1 MPILKIDKKK
11 VETAII
17 IIALGVSLRVA
28 LSHYLNSNIE
38 PVLALS
44 LLAGLVLGSWYA
56 LAVPLIMMVLS
67 DWLIYALDYGAL
79 FGWRVILGIS
89 FFTWTGMLLAGY
101 MGRALKPKFLFRLKG
116 VAVFTGVALVVT
128 IIYDI
133 WTMFGYMYILDQ
145 PLGTTL
151 AGQVEFS
158 IYHILSTLVF
168 APLFGTGYVYA
179 HEYGV
184 PLFSSKKHKLEVPD
198 DNKR

>member
-1 MPILKIDKKK
+1 MLSLKIDKRKF
-11 VETAII
+11 ETAVI

-28 LSHYLNSNIE
+28 LSHYLGSNIE

-56 LAVPLIMMVLS
+56 LAVPLVMMVLS
-67 DWLIYALDYGAL
+67 DWLIYALDFGDL

-89 FFTWTGMLLAGY
+89 FFTWTGMLLAGA
-101 MGRALKPKFLFRLKG
+101 MGRVIKPKFLFRMKG

-133 WTMFGYMYILDQ
+133 WTMFGYMLVLRQ
-145 PLGTTL
+145 PLGITL

-168 APLFGTGYVYA
+168 APLFGTIYVYV
-179 HEYGV
+179 HEYGDA
-184 PLFSSKKHKLEVPD
+184 LFASKKHENKVPD